1 VKPEQASQL
10 LSRTRLFAGLD
21 PAALAAVAAE
31 GHERSYRRGA
41 PIFHEGEPGDA
52 LFVIVDGTVKVFLTS
67 ESGDELVFATVR
79 SPETLGDVSLFDGG
93 VRSASAE
100 ALEPARLLAFARS
113 TLIELAR
120 RDQRISESLLRIAGA
135 MLRRLTLQTADLVF
149 LDLEG
154 RVAKL
159 LVDAAEARGRDAGGS
174 LVLDLGLTQSEIA
187 SMVGGSRQS
196 VNQILHALSVRGF
209 LELDRQTVTIK
220 DPLALRRRAGIL

>member
-1 VKPEQASQL
+1 MKPEQAAQL
-10 LSRTRLFAGLD
+10 LTRTRLFAGLD
-21 PAALAAVAAE
+21 SAALAAVAAE
-31 GHERSYRRGA
+31 GHERSYKRGA

-52 LFVIVDGTVKVFLTS
+52 FYVIAEGTVKVFLTS
-67 ESGDELVFATVR
+67 DSGDELVFATLR
-79 SPETLGDVSLFDGG
+79 SPETLGDVSLFDEGP
-93 VRSASAE
+93 RSASAE

-113 TLIELAR
+113 TVIELAK
-120 RDQRISESLLRIAGA
+120 RDQPISESLLGIAGE

-159 LVDAAEARGRDAGGS
+159 LVEAAETRGREDDGS
-174 LVLDLGLTQSEIA
+174 LLLDLGLTQSELA

-196 VNQILHALSVRGF
+196 VNQILHALSARGF